1 MTVRQRIII
10 EVDEQDIEI
19 IEQHLNKLDTPRFSG
34 TLTISYDPPLPVRR

>member
-1 MTVRQRIII
+1 MMSRQRIII

-34 TLTISYDPPLPVRR
+34 TLTIKYEPPLKIRR